1 MACSSVGASDVCI
14 FNADGRLTTA
24 VWGQMSTGG
33 GHSALEETMSTMGVP
48 VMTKNGFIDTER
60 VIGEMW
66 KQELLQS
73 MAEAGREE
81 RQLVMEGGEYHE
93 GFLL

>member
-1 MACSSVGASDVCI
+1 MA
-14 FNADGRLTTA
+14 A
-24 VWGQMSTGG
+24 VWGQMSTSGE
-33 GHSALEETMSTMGVP
+33 HSALEETMSIMGVP
-48 VMTKNGFIDTER
+48 VMTSSFIDTER

-81 RQLVMEGGEYHE
+81 RQLAMERGEYHE
-93 GFLL
+93 GVPAITVVVDGGWSKRSNKHSYNAN

>member
-1 MACSSVGASDVCI
+1 MA
-14 FNADGRLTTA
+14 A

-33 GHSALEETMSTMGVP
+33 GHSALEETMSIMGVP
-48 VMTKNGFIDTER
+48 VMTKNSFIDTER

-81 RQLVMEGGEYHE
+81 RQLVMERGEYHE